1 MAERRYNRKEVRPR
15 SAPGA
20 GMMGK
25 KIAAPDEFPDREGA
39 WAQIKYWSFAPAVFP
54 NMISNVSA
62 EAKPGGL
69 IRVYDKEG
77 GMFGHGLYNPK
88 AKVPLRVIHHGTDAI
103 DESFLDRAVDR
114 AIELRR
120 VMFDFD
126 QHSEAYRVIHSDGD
140 GLSGLIVD
148 KYADALIVNIHS
160 LGIFQR
166 INRWLPALHAGCG
179 TTREI
184 IRVDP
189 DIARM
194 EGIDLRK
201 IETKSLRPIR
211 IREHGI
217 RYEVDFDEGHKT
229 GFFCDQRDNRL
240 RLADFT
246 EGKKVADVCC
256 YTGGFSL
263 SAKITGKAA
272 EVTAVDLDEKAIAQG
287 KRNANLNQ
295 ERIEWVH
302 CDAFSW
308 MRQMQG
314 NDRKW
319 DVVVLDPPKLIL
331 ARDGEEYDE
340 GIHKY
345 EDLNSLA
352 VEITEPGGLLVT
364 CSCSGLLSAELFEK
378 HVIRAAHRKGKRL
391 QILDRTGAG
400 PDHPSMSNS
409 PDSRYLKVLWCRVL

>member
-229 GFFCDQRDNRL
+229 
-240 RLADFT
+240 
-246 EGKKVADVCC
+246 
-256 YTGGFSL
+256 
-263 SAKITGKAA
+263 
-272 EVTAVDLDEKAIAQG
+272 
-287 KRNANLNQ
+287 
-295 ERIEWVH
+295 
-302 CDAFSW
+302 AFSATSGTTGSGSQISPKERRLPMSVATPAASRSRPRSPARRPKSPRWTW
-308 MRQMQG
+308 M
-314 NDRKW
+314 
-319 DVVVLDPPKLIL
+319 
-331 ARDGEEYDE
+331 
-340 GIHKY
+340 
-345 EDLNSLA
+345 
-352 VEITEPGGLLVT
+352 
-364 CSCSGLLSAELFEK
+364 
-378 HVIRAAHRKGKRL
+378 KRPL
-391 QILDRTGAG
+391 PRENET
-400 PDHPSMSNS
+400 PT
-409 PDSRYLKVLWCRVL
+409 